1 MISGNLISAAIAHPG
16 PKVVGTILT
25 QKYLEALHPA
35 STTLPCDLVELR
47 VDGFRDY
54 DQWPETGKAIETAGF
69 PVMMT
74 LRLAKEGGHW
84 NGPDSERL
92 GFFERAVEAVSGV
105 DIELQSEIAK
115 EVCSLAANA
124 GKTSLVSYHN
134 FDETPSVSQLTK
146 IIEMGRAMGN
156 IVKIATKVNSL
167 DDVET
172 LRCILQG
179 RWNVPLC
186 IIGIGPLGKETR
198 LRFPLEGSCFTYGY
212 LDVPGA
218 PGQFSAEEL
227 KKYIRS
233 VANS

>member
-1 MISGNLISAAIAHPG
+1 MSGNLISAAIANAG

-25 QKYLEALHPA
+25 QKYLETLRPPEA
-35 STTLPCDLVELR
+35 SLPCDLVELR
-47 VDGFRDY
+47 VDGFQDY
-54 DQWPETGKAIETAGF
+54 DRWPESGKAIETAGL

-74 LRLAKEGGHW
+74 LRLAKEGGYW
-84 NGPDSERL
+84 KRSDRERL
-92 GFFERAVEAVSGV
+92 AFFERAVEAVSGV

-115 EVCSLAANA
+115 EVCSLAAEA
-124 GKTSLVSYHN
+124 GKTSIVSYHN
-134 FDETPSVSQLTK
+134 FDQTPPVSELTK
-146 IIEMGRAMGN
+146 IIEKGRAIGS
-156 IVKIATKVNSL
+156 IVKIAAKVNSL

-186 IIGIGPLGKETR
+186 VIGMGPLGKETR

-233 VANS
+233 VANP